1 MIPVLNIAE
10 IKLPNKSAL
19 FCYGERNVCQV
30 KFYRNIVKYPVHFN
44 KHICTFL
51 LDKKKKANTFCNL
64 YNRPLTT
71 RTYSINR
78 HRWL

>member
-30 KFYRNIVKYPVHFN
+30 KFFRNIVKYPVQQV
-44 KHICTFL
+44 
-51 LDKKKKANTFCNL
+51 NL
-64 YNRPLTT
+64 YLFAEQKEKR
-71 RTYSINR
+71 
-78 HRWL
+78 